1 MREWI
6 ALNMTPGVG
15 PRAATKL
22 LERFGSAEAVFGARR
37 SELEGLR
44 LRPETI
50 ESIIKREFEQKAI
63 EEIEKVRALGGDV
76 IVLDDGV
83 YPQMLGEIDDPP
95 IVLYVKGDWQTCVEN
110 PCLAFVGSRRSST
123 YGVNASEMLARGLA
137 EKGVTIVSGLA
148 RGIDAAAHRGAI
160 EAGGK
165 TVAVVGT
172 GIDEVY
178 PKEHKVLAQ
187 AILDSGGAIVSQ
199 FPLETPPLPE
209 NFPYRN
215 RIISGLS
222 LGVVIVE
229 ATERSGSLITA
240 RLAIEQ
246 NREVFAVPGNITSS
260 NSYGTNYLIKSAG
273 AKLVQQWQDIAAE
286 LPHEIAAKLL
296 PPETENGAS
305 KTASN
310 NGKGKQIP
318 ANLSA
323 HETIVWT
330 HLSPDEGKQ
339 IDNLQAD
346 SNLSFG
352 ELNAALLGLEMRELI
367 RVLPGKC
374 YARKI

>member
-1 MREWI
+1 MKDWI

-50 ESIIKREFEQKAI
+50 ESVIKKEFYDKAQ
-63 EEIEKVRALGGDV
+63 EEIEKVRSLGGDV

-83 YPQMLGEIDDPP
+83 YPQMLREIDDPP
-95 IVLYVKGDWQTCVEN
+95 IVLYVQGDWQTCVEN

-123 YGVNASEMLARGLA
+123 YGVNASEMLARELA
-137 EKGVTIVSGLA
+137 KKGVTIVSGLA
-148 RGIDAAAHRGAI
+148 RGIDAAAHRGAV
-160 EAGGK
+160 ESGGK
-165 TVAVVGT
+165 TIAVIGT
-172 GIDEVY
+172 GIDQVY
-178 PKEHKVLAQ
+178 PKEHKFLVGQ
-187 AILDSGGAIVSQ
+187 ILESGGAIVSQ

-286 LPHEIAAKLL
+286 LPQDIAAKLL
-296 PPETENGAS
+296 PPETEKGAS
-305 KTASN
+305 KKTENKAQ
-310 NGKGKQIP
+310 KQMIP
-318 ANLSA
+318 ADLSEPESRIWLA
-323 HETIVWT
+323 
-330 HLSPDEGKQ
+330 LSPDEAIQ
-339 IDNLQAD
+339 IDNLQAE
-346 SNLSFG
+346 SALSFG
-352 ELNAALLGLEMRELI
+352 ELNAALLGLEMRDLV